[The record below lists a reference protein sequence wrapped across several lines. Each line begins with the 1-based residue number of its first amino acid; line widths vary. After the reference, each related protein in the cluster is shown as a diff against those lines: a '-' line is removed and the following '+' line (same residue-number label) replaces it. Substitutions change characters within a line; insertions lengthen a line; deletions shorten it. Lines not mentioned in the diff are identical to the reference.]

1 MNNFT
6 IRIKVPEGQIE
17 EILERLTAAQEEIR
31 KCYQELNMLGVL
43 TIEKDTLDLSDD
55 EAAVLKMFRELDIRG
70 QRSVKNMLDFEEKNR
85 NRCWSGP
92 TEEV

>member
-43 TIEKDTLDLSDD
+43 TIE
-55 EAAVLKMFRELDIRG
+55 
-70 QRSVKNMLDFEEKNR
+70 EKTD
-85 NRCWSGP
+85 SGN
-92 TEEV
+92 